1 MVDTCSFQY
10 IYLAPY
16 DDPKLTAFLD
26 RIKIFITLHSLQES
40 DKNICG
46 YFNCSFKRKNDKSH
60 KNLAEIINYL
70 DLVDIW
76 KYKHSNIER
85 YT

>member
-1 MVDTCSFQY
+1 M
-10 IYLAPY
+10 
-16 DDPKLTAFLD
+16 
-26 RIKIFITLHSLQES
+26 
-40 DKNICG
+40 CG

-70 DLVDIW
+70 DLVDLW
-76 KYKHSNIER
+76 KYKHSNYIER

>member
-1 MVDTCSFQY
+1 MN
-10 IYLAPY
+10 IYLAPN
-16 DDPKLTAFLD
+16 DDPKLTAFFD

-40 DKNICG
+40 DKNMCG
-46 YFNCSFKRKNDKSH
+46 YFNCSFKRKNDKSR

-76 KYKHSNIER
+76 KYKHSI
-85 YT
+85 